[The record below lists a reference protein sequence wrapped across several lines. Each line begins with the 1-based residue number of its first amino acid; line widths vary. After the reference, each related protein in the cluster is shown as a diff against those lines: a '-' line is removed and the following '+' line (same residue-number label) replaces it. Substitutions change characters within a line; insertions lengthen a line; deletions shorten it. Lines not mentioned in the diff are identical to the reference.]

1 MKIVLALFLAFTLA
15 AAAGEIKE
23 LKTGDDA
30 PQFALKNYDGKDVSL
45 AAMLKQNKFAVIM
58 FISTE
63 CPVSNAYNGR
73 MEKLFKAYG
82 AKGVAFTGINANKAE
97 LVADIAAHAK
107 DKGFTFPVLKDEK
120 NVVADAYGA
129 QSTPEVYV
137 VNQKGKLLYH
147 GRIDDSRK
155 EEKVQARDLANALD
169 ALLAGKPVTV
179 AQTKAIGCSI
189 KRVGE

>member
-1 MKIVLALFLAFTLA
+1 MKILMALFLAFTMA
-15 AAAGEIKE
+15 AVAGEMKE

-30 PQFALKNYDGKDVSL
+30 PKFALKNYDGKEVSL
-45 AAMLKQNKFAVIM
+45 GAMLKEKKFAVIM

-73 MEKLFKAYG
+73 MEKMYEKYSKL
-82 AKGVAFTGINANKAE
+82 GVAFTGINANKAE
-97 LVADIAAHAK
+97 LIADIAAHAK
-107 DKGFTFPVLKDEK
+107 DKGFTFPVLKDDK
-120 NVVADAYGA
+120 NVIADAYGA

-147 GRIDDSRK
+147 GRIDDSKK
-155 EEKVQARDLANALD
+155 EEKVQSSDLANALD

>member
-1 MKIVLALFLAFTLA
+1 MKYLLTLVLAFSLA
-15 AAAGEIKE
+15 AFAGELKE
-23 LKTGDDA
+23 LKTGDNA
-30 PQFALKNYDGKDVSL
+30 PQFDLKNYDGKAVSL
-45 AAMLKQNKFAVIM
+45 SAMLKQNKYAVIM
-58 FISTE
+58 FISTQ

-73 MEKLFKAYG
+73 MEKLFESYG
-82 AKGVAFTGINANKAE
+82 KKGIAFAGINANKEE

-120 NVVADAYGA
+120 NVIADAYGA

-147 GRIDDSRK
+147 GRIDDSKK
-155 EEKVQARDLANALD
+155 EEKVQSSDLANALD
-169 ALLAGKPVTV
+169 ALLAGKNVTV

-189 KRVGE
+189 KRIGE

>member
-1 MKIVLALFLAFTLA
+1 MKILLVLILAFSLA
-15 AAAGEIKE
+15 AVAGEIKE

-30 PQFALKNYDGKDVSL
+30 PQFALKNHDGRDVSL
-45 AAMLKQNKFAVIM
+45 GAMLKQNKFAVIM

-73 MEKLFKAYG
+73 MEKLFESYSM
-82 AKGVAFTGINANKAE
+82 KGVAFAGINANKAE
-97 LVADIAAHAK
+97 LVADIASHAK
-107 DKGFTFPVLKDEK
+107 DKGFKFPVLKDEK
-120 NVVADAYGA
+120 NIIADAYGA

-137 VNQKGKLLYH
+137 VNQKGKILYH

-155 EEKVQARDLANALD
+155 PEKIQSNDLTNALD

-189 KRVGE
+189 KRVDE